1 MVVEIIIY
9 KIYKKKEGKA
19 LGEGGAAEGKKSLGI
34 LRIAG
39 RIILKWD
46 LKI

>member
-1 MVVEIIIY
+1 V
-9 KIYKKKEGKA
+9 G
-19 LGEGGAAEGKKSLGI
+19 GGAAEGKKSLGI